1 MLEKKHRHSSSFM
14 VRVTKE
20 SMSMSACTQFQISNI
35 FKSQDKFKIPQKKV
49 LAKKMNPP
57 IPTRVVLIN
66 ISKVGQRCWEIS
78 GKIYMY
84 ILSLTSV
91 EYNLLVELIKTKML
105 PHNSFNS
112 QDVILGLYV
121 PCYSK
126 SLISPVLYREILK
139 Y

>member
-1 MLEKKHRHSSSFM
+1 
-14 VRVTKE
+14 
-20 SMSMSACTQFQISNI
+20 
-35 FKSQDKFKIPQKKV
+35 
-49 LAKKMNPP
+49 
-57 IPTRVVLIN
+57 
-66 ISKVGQRCWEIS
+66 
-78 GKIYMY
+78 MY
-84 ILSLTSV
+84 ILSLTS

-126 SLISPVLYREILK
+126 SLISPVLYIEILK

>member
-1 MLEKKHRHSSSFM
+1 
-14 VRVTKE
+14 
-20 SMSMSACTQFQISNI
+20 
-35 FKSQDKFKIPQKKV
+35 
-49 LAKKMNPP
+49 
-57 IPTRVVLIN
+57 
-66 ISKVGQRCWEIS
+66 
-78 GKIYMY
+78 MY

-126 SLISPVLYREILK
+126 SLISPVLYIEILK